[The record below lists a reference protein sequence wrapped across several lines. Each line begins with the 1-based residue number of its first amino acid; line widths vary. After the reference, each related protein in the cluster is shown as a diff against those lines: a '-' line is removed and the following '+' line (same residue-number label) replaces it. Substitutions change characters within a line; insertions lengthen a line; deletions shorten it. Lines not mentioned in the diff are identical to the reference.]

1 MEGTFDVLQDH
12 LASILHP
19 PRTWS
24 IDKCWSSWLLV
35 WSCTAWCWRMSVMIK
50 SMAKLG
56 LHGPFDWA
64 LACTVRVWRLSQYVF
79 ANPWLWCSWIN
90 PRRSTWALVDSQRKQ
105 IVFMFTGWGGKSVY
119 CSNSNFTIIV
129 WTILF
134 ECLKCS
140 RTYLCVKNILK

>member
-24 IDKCWSSWLLV
+24 IDKCGSSWLLV

-64 LACTVRVWRLSQYVF
+64 LGCTVRVWRLSQYVF

-105 IVFMFTGWGGKSVY
+105 IVFMFTGWGGKQELSAMLF
-119 CSNSNFTIIV
+119 SFSFT
-129 WTILF
+129 TGYLHYRRLHNGP
-134 ECLKCS
+134 LK
-140 RTYLCVKNILK
+140 LWNM